1 MDDTGRRPRTDGGP
15 SSGGRARLLPRL
27 GLLALLAVV
36 VGLLVPDRL
45 LGIGI
50 LVVLQGLTLVPE
62 LVRWRR
68 RR

>member
-1 MDDTGRRPRTDGGP
+1 MDDPGGP
-15 SSGGRARLLPRL
+15 PSTDDGPSPGGRARLLPRL

-36 VGLLVPDRL
+36 VGLLVPDRVL
-45 LGIGI
+45 GLGIIVG
-50 LVVLQGLTLVPE
+50 VQALTLVPE